1 MYFSRLFFAKMEESA
16 HLYFSQTVTRGDN
29 ADMKKEEG
37 PSRNLHYL
45 LKGLVLLG
53 LVICI
58 FGVPFSHMLLNL
70 YGGTLLSS
78 GIGPALLRTHCFY
91 ILFLAVNGISECY
104 AFNVMTSEEV
114 SKYNYLMTLMTLIFL
129 ACTWI
134 FAKLFGPLGFTLA
147 NCCNFTMRIV
157 YNFRVIDRRHRG
169 AEVTNPLTGI
179 LPNVTTIGTLILSGM
194 ICGVSEYHVYDVDLE
209 SSFAHLV
216 IGGITFLTAMAVIGF
231 KEPMVKEGLLTL
243 KKKYFP

>member
-1 MYFSRLFFAKMEESA
+1 MEESA
-16 HLYFSQTVTRGDN
+16 HLYFSQTITRGSN
-29 ADMKKEEG
+29 ADMKKEEA

-45 LKGLVLLG
+45 LKGLILLG
-53 LVICI
+53 VVICV
-58 FGVPFSHMLLNL
+58 FGVPFCHMLLSI

-114 SKYNYLMTLMTLIFL
+114 SNYNYIMTVMTFIFL
-129 ACTWI
+129 ACTWV
-134 FAKLFGPLGFTLA
+134 FAKLFGPIGFTLA

-157 YNFRVIDRRHRG
+157 YNFRVIDDRHRSP
-169 AEVTNPLTGI
+169 EVTNPLKEL
-179 LPNVTTIGTLILSGM
+179 LPNSTTVLTLVLSGI
-194 ICGVSEYHVYDVDLE
+194 ICMGSEYYVYDVDLK
-209 SSFAHLV
+209 SSFNHLV
-216 IGGITFLTAMAVIGF
+216 IGGFTFLSAMGVIGL
-231 KEPMVKEGLLTL
+231 KEPMVKEGILKL